1 LGESTGYWVSSFI
14 VGALTAVVAL
24 YIWRKRVIPGATA
37 LFVLMIA
44 ATEWAVGNALQIMSS
59 ELSYKILWGKFQY
72 IGIVTTP
79 LACFIFVLQ
88 YSGQSKWLNWQT
100 FLFLILIPFITLFLA
115 WSYPRNNLVWNR
127 VTLSTDGPF
136 PMAVF
141 SYGSWFWVW
150 TAYAYL
156 LLLLTVILLVQ
167 TFVRSPPLY
176 RKQVSVLLVGVTVP
190 WIGNLIYVFG
200 LSPLAHLDI
209 TPFAFSVTGL
219 ALAWGLLRFRLQDIV
234 PVARETVFEG
244 MRDGVLVLDA
254 RDRIV
259 DMNST
264 AQRIVGS
271 SSSEVIGRSAK
282 EVFVDRQDLV
292 ESYDTSREVH
302 KELSIGGGEAKRFY
316 DLVMSPLYDRR
327 KHQIGRLLVLRD
339 ISERK
344 HAEEELR
351 RLATT
356 DSLTGMFNRGHFL
369 ELSKRE
375 VGRALRYHRPLSL
388 MMIDI
393 DHFKRINDNYGHDAG
408 DRVLQ
413 TFALVGRDQIR
424 DVDIFG
430 RIGGEEF
437 AILLPDTD
445 FSSAGEVA
453 ERLRREVERTGVAV
467 RDETVKI
474 TISIGVSTV
483 SASIQNLDSLMT
495 SADKALYKAKWEGR
509 NRVRYAN
516 ISEGQPQR

>member
-1 LGESTGYWVSSFI
+1 MGESAGYWVPCLMA
-14 VGALTAVVAL
+14 GALTAGVAL
-24 YIWRKRVIPGATA
+24 YVWRKRVIPGATA
-37 LFVLMIA
+37 LFILMIA
-44 ATEWAVGNALQIMSS
+44 ATVWAVGNALEIMSS
-59 ELSYKILWGKFQY
+59 QLAYKLFWAKFQY
-72 IGIVTTP
+72 VGVVTTP
-79 LACFIFVLQ
+79 LACFAFVLQ

-100 FLFLILIPFITLFLA
+100 FLFLILIPFVTLFLV
-115 WSYPRNNLVWNR
+115 WSYPRNNLVWSE
-127 VTLSTDGPF
+127 VALETGGPF
-136 PMAVF
+136 PMAGF
-141 SYGSWFWVW
+141 YYGSWFWVW

-156 LLLLTVILLVQ
+156 LLLLSVILLVQ

-176 RKQVSVLLVGVTVP
+176 RKQVSVLLVGVAVP
-190 WIGNLIYVFG
+190 WIGNLIYVFE
-200 LSPLAHLDI
+200 LSPIIHLDI

-219 ALAWGLLRFRLQDIV
+219 ALAWGLMRFRLQDIV
-234 PVARETVFEG
+234 PIARETIFEG

-259 DMNST
+259 DINPT
-264 AQRIVGS
+264 ARRIVGS
-271 SSSEVIGRSAK
+271 SSSEVIGRPVK
-282 EVFVDRQDLV
+282 EIFSGRQGLVD
-292 ESYDTSREVH
+292 SYDGSGEVH
-302 KELSIGGGEAKRFY
+302 RELSMGGGEAEKFY

-327 KHQIGRLLVLRD
+327 KHHIGRLLVLRD
-339 ISERK
+339 ISDRK

-356 DSLTGMFNRGHFL
+356 DSLTKMFNRGHFL

-375 VGRALRYHRPLSL
+375 VGRALRYRRPLSL

-413 TFALVGRDQIR
+413 SFAVIGRNQIR

-430 RIGGEEF
+430 RLGGEEF

-453 ERLRREVERTGVAV
+453 ERLRREVENTRVSVEHDTA
-467 RDETVKI
+467 KI

-483 SASIQNLDSLMT
+483 SGSIQDLDSLMI

-509 NRVRYAN
+509 NKVRYAD
-516 ISEGQPQR
+516 ISAAQAES